1 VIDIYA
7 QKHDAVGARQVFSE
21 MKAAGLRPNVVTY
34 TSLMDAMMKSG
45 DMNGAMGM
53 LDEMK
58 AAGVR
63 PNKVGGLACVAFWGK
78 VAANYGGLAELDL
91 LTFSPRRREC
101 FFWFVCVQS
110 VTWSE
115 GTLAV

>member
-1 VIDIYA
+1 MKPYHAYLCADKAQDVLEEIAEEGLRPNIRTFNSVIDIYA
-7 QKHDAVGARQVFSE
+7 QKHDAVGAKQVFSE

-53 LDEMK
+53 LEEMK

-63 PNKVGGLACVAFWGK
+63 PNKVGKFVWCPFCGK
-78 VAANYGGLAELDL
+78 VCNK
-91 LTFSPRRREC
+91 
-101 FFWFVCVQS
+101 
-110 VTWSE
+110 
-115 GTLAV
+115 